1 MTEGAGHAP
10 APGHGPS
17 VMDMLESS
25 SVAPLLHMPVSD
37 ILTKHLGLPPL
48 PAMPSMPPLPQMPPL
63 PTIDL
68 ASLFTPLTDLLS
80 GFGSGNMASAPF
92 DPTQLF
98 EGLQRAFESVFGVL
112 SQAMSAVTPFW
123 AGAGG
128 SAAMATGAQANVN
141 NVETGGQSGDISRI
155 VATATASVA
164 KGVALL
170 QGVIASFA
178 ASLVPLIP
186 AAITPIGQAGIIASA
201 TTHLSEGLAVV
212 AETRAEL
219 TAHTANMTV
228 SGHPIPIT
236 AAPQAAAA
244 VPGMAS
250 SAVQAVT
257 SPVQSII
264 GAVGGGGLGGGLG
277 RASSLGRV
285 AAGADTL
292 AARSDGAAAAHAAG
306 GDGGGGAGVGGVGGI
321 GGLGGGAGN
330 APLTTRPADAPVAP
344 SSSRSGSSS
353 QEQVVTRGSTTTGTV
368 GPAGMP
374 MGAAGAG
381 ASAPSSTG
389 HTADRETSVDARHTD
404 EVVGESPAAAPSVL
418 GGVEPTTA
426 QSIWDSPDELDT

>member
-1 MTEGAGHAP
+1 
-10 APGHGPS
+10 
-17 VMDMLESS
+17 MLEGSS
-25 SVAPLLHMPVSD
+25 IAPLLHMPVSE

-48 PAMPSMPPLPQMPPL
+48 PPMPSMPPLPVMPPL

-68 ASLFTPLTDLLS
+68 ASLFKPLTDLLS
-80 GFGSGNMASAPF
+80 GFGSGTMAGAPF

-98 EGLQRAFESVFGVL
+98 DGLQKAFESVFGVL

-128 SAAMATGAQANVN
+128 SAAMATGAQANVG

-155 VATATASVA
+155 VAIATASVA

-186 AAITPIGQAGIIASA
+186 AAVTPIGQAGIIASA

-219 TAHTANMTV
+219 TAHTANMTFA
-228 SGHPIPIT
+228 GHPIPIT

-264 GAVGGGGLGGGLG
+264 GAVGGAGVGGGLG

-285 AAGADTL
+285 AAGADAL
-292 AARSDGAAAAHAAG
+292 APRAGGAASVG
-306 GDGGGGAGVGGVGGI
+306 GSGGGGVGGGGVAGVGGI
-321 GGLGGGAGN
+321 AGLGGGGGS
-330 APLTTRPADAPVAP
+330 APPLGTRPADAPVAP
-344 SSSRSGSSS
+344 SSARSGSSS
-353 QEQVVTRGSTTTGTV
+353 QEEVVNRTSATATGTV

-374 MGAAGAG
+374 IGAAGAAG
-381 ASAPSSTG
+381 ASASSSGG
-389 HTADRETSVDARHTD
+389 HSADRETSVDARHTD